1 MSAARSRPA
10 SNWALVT
17 GASKGIGA
25 AIAERLA
32 RDGRDVIVGYGRDR
46 EGAEAVAGTCAGH
59 GVDTRVVGAD
69 LAADVGPVT
78 AMIEDV
84 GGLAVLVNNAGATDD
99 ALAMTLSDEAFA
111 ATWQVNV
118 AGAFAVTRAA
128 LRGML
133 RARRG
138 RIVFLSSVVGLHGN
152 PGQAGYAASKAA
164 LVGLAKTLAREVGRR
179 NITAN
184 VVAPG
189 FVETAMTEE
198 LDATD
203 YVARIPAGRLGTPGE
218 VAAAVAFLAGEEA
231 GYVNGA
237 VLQVDGGLFA

>member
-1 MSAARSRPA
+1 MAARSRQE

-32 RDGRDVIVGYGRDR
+32 QDGRDIMIGYGRDR
-46 EGAEAVAGTCAGH
+46 EGAEAVAGRCAAY
-59 GVDTRVVGAD
+59 GVGTRIVGAD
-69 LAADVGPVT
+69 LATDVGPL
-78 AMIEDV
+78 AAAIEDV
-84 GGLAVLVNNAGATDD
+84 GGLAVLVNNAGTTDD
-99 ALAMTLSDEAFA
+99 ALALTLSDEAFA

-133 RARRG
+133 RARQG
-138 RIVFLSSVVGLHGN
+138 RVVFLSSVVGLHGN

-164 LVGLAKTLAREVGRR
+164 LVGLAKTLAREVGKRG
-179 NITAN
+179 ITAN

-189 FVETAMTEE
+189 FIDTAMTEE
-198 LDATD
+198 IIAEGFLE
-203 YVARIPAGRLGTPGE
+203 RIPAGRLGRADE
-218 VAAAVAFLAGEEA
+218 IAAAVAFLAGAEA
-231 GYVNGA
+231 SYVNGA

>member
-1 MSAARSRPA
+1 MAARSRQV

-32 RDGRDVIVGYGRDR
+32 RDGRDIVIGYGRDR
-46 EGAEAVAGTCAGH
+46 EGAEAVAGRCAAH
-59 GVDTRVVGAD
+59 GVRTRIVGAD
-69 LAADVGPVT
+69 LATDVGPLT
-78 AMIEDV
+78 AAIEDV
-84 GGLAVLVNNAGATDD
+84 GGLAVLVNNAGTTDD
-99 ALAMTLSDEAFA
+99 ALALTLSDEAFA

-133 RARRG
+133 RARQG
-138 RIVFLSSVVGLHGN
+138 RVIFLSSVVGLHGN

-164 LVGLAKTLAREVGRR
+164 LVGLAKTLAREVGKRG
-179 NITAN
+179 ITAN

-189 FVETAMTEE
+189 FIDTAMTEE
-198 LDATD
+198 IDAEGLLE
-203 YVARIPAGRLGTPGE
+203 RIPAGRLGRADE
-218 VAAAVAFLAGEEA
+218 IAAAVAFLAGAEA
-231 GYVNGA
+231 SYVNGA